1 MSNFP
6 KYDTKL
12 FTEIFGDVDEFLDF
26 YNDEID
32 DSIKVFDSTD
42 ETDLNTL
49 KRIYYLLYARY
60 GNNPIANYDEFQFGY
75 KLFTVIFQYGPTWAK
90 RLDVQSKL
98 RNLTDDQLRM
108 GSKAIFDH
116 AYNPSE
122 YMTSESPEELN
133 YINEQ
138 NKTKYTK
145 SPLEGYAI
153 LEELL
158 KADVTNDFLAK
169 FQKLFKQF
177 VRPERTWIYVTD
189 LEEDD
194 D

>member
-6 KYDTKL
+6 RYDTKL
-12 FTEIFGDVDEFLDF
+12 FCEIFEDVNEFLDF

-32 DSIKVFDSTD
+32 ASIKVFDSTD
-42 ETDLNTL
+42 STDLNTL

-60 GNNPIANYDEFQFGY
+60 GNNPIANYDEFQFAY

-90 RLDVQSKL
+90 RLDVQEKL

-108 GSKAIFDH
+108 GSKAVFDH
-116 AYNPSE
+116 AYNPTEMPS
-122 YMTSESPEELN
+122 SDGELS

-158 KADVTNDFLAK
+158 RADVTNDFLAK

-177 VRPERTWIYVTD
+177 VRPEKTWIYITD
-189 LEEDD
+189 LEEDGE
-194 D
+194 

>member
-6 KYDTKL
+6 RYDTKL
-12 FTEIFGDVDEFLDF
+12 FCEVFEEFNDF
-26 YNDEID
+26 LYYYVNEID
-32 DSIKVFDSTD
+32 ASIKVFNPTT
-42 ETDLNTL
+42 ETGLNTL

-60 GNNPIANYDEFQFGY
+60 GNNPIANYDETQFIW
-75 KLFTVIFQYGPTWAK
+75 KLFTIVYQYGPTWAK
-90 RLDVQSKL
+90 RLDVQEKL
-98 RNLTDDQLRM
+98 RALTDEQLQQ
-108 GSKAIFDH
+108 GSKAVFDH
-116 AYNPSE
+116 AYNPTEIPSGDA
-122 YMTSESPEELN
+122 ELS

-138 NKTKYTK
+138 NRTKYTK

-158 KADVTNDFLAK
+158 KTDVTTEFLNR

>member
-1 MSNFP
+1 MSNYP
-6 KYDTKL
+6 RYDTKL
-12 FTEIFGDVDEFLDF
+12 FTEVFESFNDFL
-26 YNDEID
+26 YYYKNDID
-32 DSIKVFDSTD
+32 DSIKVFDDTTPD
-42 ETDLNTL
+42 GLNTL

-60 GNNPIANYDEFQFGY
+60 GNNPIANYDENQFIY
-75 KLFTVIFQYGPTWAK
+75 KLFTVVYQYGPTWAK

-98 RNLTDDQLRM
+98 RALTDEQLKE
-108 GSKAIFDH
+108 GSQAIFDH
-116 AYNPSE
+116 LYNPTE
-122 YMTSESPEELN
+122 IPPEDNMT
-133 YINEQ
+133 YINER
-138 NKTKYTK
+138 NKTKYKK

-158 KADVTNDFLAK
+158 RADVTNDFLAK
-169 FQKLFKQF
+169 FQRLFKQF

>member
-12 FTEIFGDVDEFLDF
+12 FTEIFGDVNEFLDF

-32 DSIKVFDSTD
+32 ASIKVFDSTD

-75 KLFTVIFQYGPTWAK
+75 KLFTVSFHYGPTWAK

-98 RNLTDDQLRM
+98 RALTDDQLRM

-116 AYNPSE
+116 AYNPTEMLTTDSE
-122 YMTSESPEELN
+122 PELG

-138 NKTKYTK
+138 NKTRYTK

-158 KADVTNDFLAK
+158 RADVTNDFLAK

-177 VRPERTWIYVTD
+177 VRPERTWIYVTN

>member
-6 KYDTKL
+6 RYDTKL
-12 FTEIFGDVDEFLDF
+12 FTEVFEDVNEFLDF
-26 YNDEID
+26 YNDKID
-32 DSIKVFDSTD
+32 ASIKVFDSTD
-42 ETDLNTL
+42 TTDLNIL

-90 RLDVQSKL
+90 RLDVQEKL
-98 RNLTDDQLRM
+98 RALSDPQLQE
-108 GSKAIFDH
+108 GSKAVFDH
-116 AYNPSE
+116 AYNP
-122 YMTSESPEELN
+122 TELN
-133 YINEQ
+133 VTGDIPYINEQ
-138 NKTKYTK
+138 NKTRYIK

-158 KADVTNDFLAK
+158 KTDVTTEFLNK

-177 VRPERTWIYVTD
+177 VRPEKTWIYVTN

>member
-6 KYDTKL
+6 RYDTKL
-12 FTEIFGDVDEFLDF
+12 FTEVFEDFNDFL
-26 YNDEID
+26 YYYVNLID
-32 DSIKVFDSTD
+32 ASIKVFNPTT
-42 ETDLNTL
+42 ETGLNAL

-60 GNNPIANYDEFQFGY
+60 GNNPIANYDETQFIF
-75 KLFTVIFQYGPTWAK
+75 KLFTIVYQYGPTWAK
-90 RLDVQSKL
+90 RLDVQEKL
-98 RNLTDDQLRM
+98 RALTDDQLKE
-108 GSKAIFDH
+108 GSKAVFDH
-116 AYNPSE
+116 AYNPTEIPSDG
-122 YMTSESPEELN
+122 ELN

-158 KADVTNDFLAK
+158 KTDVTTEFLNK

-177 VRPERTWIYVTD
+177 VRPERTWIYVTN

>member
-12 FTEIFGDVDEFLDF
+12 FCEVFESFNDFL
-26 YNDEID
+26 YYYVNEID
-32 DSIKVFDSTD
+32 ASIKVFDPTTED
-42 ETDLNTL
+42 GLNTL
-49 KRIYYLLYARY
+49 KRIYYLLYAKY
-60 GNNPIANYDEFQFGY
+60 GNNPIANYDETQFIW
-75 KLFTVIFQYGPTWAK
+75 KLFTVVYQYGPTWAK
-90 RLDVQSKL
+90 RLDVQNRL
-98 RNLTDDQLRM
+98 RALTDDQLRE
-108 GSKAIFDH
+108 GSKAVFNH
-116 AYNPSE
+116 AYNPTEIPSGD
-122 YMTSESPEELN
+122 SDLSF
-133 YINEQ
+133 INEQ
-138 NKTKYTK
+138 NRTKYTK

-158 KADVTNDFLAK
+158 RTDVTNDFLAK

>member
-6 KYDTKL
+6 RYDTKL
-12 FTEIFGDVDEFLDF
+12 FCEVFEEFDNFL
-26 YNDEID
+26 YYYVNEID
-32 DSIKVFDSTD
+32 ASIKVFNPTT
-42 ETDLNTL
+42 ETGLNTL

-60 GNNPIANYDEFQFGY
+60 GNNPIANYDETQFIW
-75 KLFTVIFQYGPTWAK
+75 KLFTIVYQYGPTWAK
-90 RLDVQSKL
+90 RLDVQEKL
-98 RNLTDDQLRM
+98 RALTDDQLKE
-108 GSKAIFDH
+108 GSKAVFNH
-116 AYNPSE
+116 AYNPTEIPSGDA
-122 YMTSESPEELN
+122 ELS

-138 NKTKYTK
+138 NRTKYTK

-158 KADVTNDFLAK
+158 KTDVTTEFLNK

-189 LEEDD
+189 IEGGED
-194 D
+194 